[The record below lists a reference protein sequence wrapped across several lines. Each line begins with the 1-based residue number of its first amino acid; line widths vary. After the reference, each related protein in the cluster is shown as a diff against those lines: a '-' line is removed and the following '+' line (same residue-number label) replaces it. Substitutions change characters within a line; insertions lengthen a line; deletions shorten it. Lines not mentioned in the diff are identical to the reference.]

1 MDEPTE
7 HDEPATETPRKGWRI
22 GRRTSDPATDAA
34 PAPPGDDGA
43 TAPIDT
49 EPWDEGAEEPP
60 EGAPTPQEQAR
71 ERAEGYLEGPALRAP
86 VGAPAPADLEAGW
99 DDHVL
104 DALER
109 LRADLGGRRVG
120 LAISGGGSLGSVEA
134 GVLRF
139 LYDHAAVAPVAV
151 AGNSAGGLNAAKLA
165 EGDRPGG
172 LRAIDEVERLWR
184 SLRVTDDMWEP
195 EPWLTRLQ
203 ASASWAST
211 WRGYLGDG
219 TNGTNAVRMAVR
231 VVGSLVRRPPE
242 TDGALDAVRDALT
255 AQSLL
260 SLTPVA
266 DLLQRELDPDLV
278 AGSGIALRVGA
289 VSLECGELR
298 YVTETGA
305 IHDRDDRP
313 TDLADVPLAAGVL
326 ASASI
331 PLAFPPVRMG
341 DEHYV
346 DGGAREILPI
356 EVLVHHLEVDRVIAI
371 SASSVG
377 VEPMASFADRNLIDI
392 LRRVSAEIGPDETL
406 RKELNPPGGWA
417 ETVRLVVPEFDV
429 HDSMTI
435 DPALIAISIDL
446 GWLRAADVLLELEPG
461 AHDLTRELTEVR
473 IQLRRLEGNLT
484 TLFGGDAAGRPRPVL
499 VTEPSA
505 KTLDEPAPVH
515 APSPLAEAIEQEL
528 QEVAEAIEPG
538 DEPAEEPEPVDP
550 AVETEERR
558 RVLTAQLRHL
568 VQGRRDLGAPL
579 PPSLACWLDRPPPE
593 RSVGADGLGDGLDE
607 AGVDHLGGDLDGVDD
622 GGVVR

>member
-1 MDEPTE
+1 MDEPSE
-7 HDEPATETPRKGWRI
+7 HDEPTTETPRKGWRL
-22 GRRTSDPATDAA
+22 GRSPSG
-34 PAPPGDDGA
+34 PVAPPVEPGSIGGHREDEHGDSD
-43 TAPIDT
+43 DL
-49 EPWDEGAEEPP
+49 P
-60 EGAPTPQEQAR
+60 EGAPTPR
-71 ERAEGYLEGPALRAP
+71 ELAVARAEAYLAGPALTL
-86 VGAPAPADLEAGW
+86 PADAPSPAELEASW
-99 DDHVL
+99 DDHIL

-109 LRADLGGRRVG
+109 LRADLGGRRTG
-120 LAISGGGSLGSVEA
+120 LAISGGGSLGSFEA

-172 LRAIDEVERLWR
+172 PRAVDEVERLWR
-184 SLRVTDDMWEP
+184 SLRTTEDMWEP

-242 TDGALDAVRDALT
+242 TDGAFDAVREALT

-260 SLTPVA
+260 SLAPVSA
-266 DLLQRELDPDLV
+266 LLQRELDPELV
-278 AGSGIALRVGA
+278 EASGIALRVGS
-289 VSLECGELR
+289 VSLEAGELR

-305 IHDRDDRP
+305 IHDREDRP
-313 TDLADVPLAAGVL
+313 TGLPDVPLTAGVL

-331 PLAFPPVRMG
+331 PLAFPPVRLG

-356 EVLVHHLEVDRVIAI
+356 EILVHHLEVERVIAI
-371 SASSVG
+371 SASAVG
-377 VEPMASFADRNLIDI
+377 VERMGSFAERNLIDI

-435 DPALIAISIDL
+435 DPALIAISIDH
-446 GWLRAADVLLELEPG
+446 GWLRAADQLLELSAECRR
-461 AHDLTRELTEVR
+461 LTRELTEVR
-473 IQLRRLEGNLT
+473 IDLRRIDGHLT
-484 TLFGGDAAGRPRPVL
+484 TIFGGDAAGRTRPRGLDGAHRPETL
-499 VTEPSA
+499 EPGSA
-505 KTLDEPAPVH
+505 SAATAALPASADHNAIETAPADDLAPGH
-515 APSPLAEAIEQEL
+515 APDTTH
-528 QEVAEAIEPG
+528 EVAGPTE
-538 DEPAEEPEPVDP
+538 DEQRGA
-550 AVETEERR
+550 
-558 RVLTAQLRHL
+558 LTARLRHL
-568 VQGRRDLGAPL
+568 VQARRDLGAPL
-579 PPSLACWLDRPPPE
+579 PPSLVAWLDAPEPVLEPETDAAAPPAIESRP
-593 RSVGADGLGDGLDE
+593 VTT
-607 AGVDHLGGDLDGVDD
+607 
-622 GGVVR
+622 

>member
-1 MDEPTE
+1 MDENTDQEIPE
-7 HDEPATETPRKGWRI
+7 AEPPRKGWRI
-22 GRRTSDPATDAA
+22 GRRGPETEATTEYH
-34 PAPPGDDGA
+34 PPDELDDDS
-43 TAPIDT
+43 TADEQPDEPDQPT
-49 EPWDEGAEEPP
+49 ERELAL
-60 EGAPTPQEQAR
+60 
-71 ERAEGYLEGPALRAP
+71 ERAEGYLRGPALTVPADAP
-86 VGAPAPADLEAGW
+86 SPADLEATW
-99 DDHVL
+99 DDHIL

-109 LRADLGGRRVG
+109 LRADLGGRRTG
-120 LAISGGGSLGSVEA
+120 LAISGGGSLGSFEA

-139 LYDHAAVAPVAV
+139 LYDHAAVAPIAV

-172 LRAIDEVERLWR
+172 PRAIDEVERLWR
-184 SLRVTDDMWEP
+184 SLRTTDDMWEA

-242 TDGALDAVRDALT
+242 TDGALDAVREALT

-260 SLTPVA
+260 SLAPVSG
-266 DLLQRELDPDLV
+266 LLDRELDPELV
-278 AGSGIALRVGA
+278 AASGIALRVGA
-289 VSLECGELR
+289 VSLESGELR

-305 IHDRDDRP
+305 VHDRHDRP
-313 TDLADVPLAAGVL
+313 TDLPDVTLRDGVL

-331 PLAFPPVRMG
+331 PLAFPPVRLG

-356 EVLVHHLEVDRVIAI
+356 EILVHHLEVERVIAI

-377 VEPMASFADRNLIDI
+377 VEPMPSFGERNLIDI

-435 DPALIAISIDL
+435 DPALIAISVDH
-446 GWLRAADVLLELEPG
+446 GWLRAADLLLELDGE
-461 AHDLTRELTEVR
+461 AQDLTRELTEVR
-473 IQLRRLEGNLT
+473 IELRRLDGHLT
-484 TLFGGDAAGRPRPVL
+484 TLFGGDAAGRPSPVL
-499 VTEPSA
+499 VTGGSA
-505 KTLDEPAPVH
+505 KPFDEHPGPDSDTPIESDRVQSESSEPA
-515 APSPLAEAIEQEL
+515 
-528 QEVAEAIEPG
+528 
-538 DEPAEEPEPVDP
+538 EPVDP
-550 AVETEERR
+550 EADKEARR
-558 RVLTAQLRHL
+558 RALTARLRHL
-568 VQGRRDLGAPL
+568 VGARRDLGAPL
-579 PPSLACWLDRPPPE
+579 PPSLAAWIDTPE
-593 RSVGADGLGDGLDE
+593 PEPVAE
-607 AGVDHLGGDLDGVDD
+607 PAETPA
-622 GGVVR
+622 